1 MATPY
6 SPEPRRAWRFR
17 RSGILPEPIPNAHDG
32 GDHVCV
38 ALTPTDFYLVLVASG
53 KAAELGLTLPAIR
66 AWYADGLPDAPR
78 RARRDLCAGC
88 PFAAAVTSGPPPET
102 DVVAATA
109 GIAPA
114 GTDGIAATPA
124 ASAPGA
130 EAIAAKAEA
139 IAVPNWPT
147 RHTPIDRP
155 KGETT

>member
-1 MATPY
+1 M
-6 SPEPRRAWRFR
+6 WRFR
-17 RSGILPEPIPNAHDG
+17 RSGVLPEPIPNAHDG
-32 GDHVCV
+32 GDHICV

-88 PFAAAVTSGPPPET
+88 PFAAGVTSEPTTET
-102 DVVAATA
+102 NVVAANA

-114 GTDGIAATPA
+114 GTDGV
-124 ASAPGA
+124 
-130 EAIAAKAEA
+130 AAKAEA

-155 KGETT
+155 KGESS

>member
-1 MATPY
+1 MRARFT
-6 SPEPRRAWRFR
+6 PEPRRTWRFR
-17 RSGILPEPIPNAHDG
+17 RSGLLPEPIPNAHDG

-78 RARRDLCAGC
+78 RACRDLCAGC
-88 PFAAAVTSGPPPET
+88 PFASTQAS
-102 DVVAATA
+102 DATVD
-109 GIAPA
+109 A
-114 GTDGIAATPA
+114 GTPSSVPSAADGIAARADAIAATPV

-130 EAIAAKAEA
+130 GA

-155 KGETT
+155 QGEHT

>member
-1 MATPY
+1 MRTPFT
-6 SPEPRRAWRFR
+6 PEPRRTWRFR

-88 PFAAAVTSGPPPET
+88 PFATAVTSDPTPET
-102 DVVAATA
+102 NVVAANA

-114 GTDGIAATPA
+114 GTDGVAAM
-124 ASAPGA
+124 ASAL
-130 EAIAAKAEA
+130 AAKA
-139 IAVPNWPT
+139 VT
-147 RHTPIDRP
+147 TTVSCPIWEP
-155 KGETT
+155 

>member
-1 MATPY
+1 MRTPFT
-6 SPEPRRAWRFR
+6 PEPRRTWRFR

-88 PFAAAVTSGPPPET
+88 PFAAGVTSEPTPET
-102 DVVAATA
+102 NVVAAKS
-109 GIAPA
+109 
-114 GTDGIAATPA
+114 
-124 ASAPGA
+124 SAL
-130 EAIAAKAEA
+130 AAKAEA

-155 KGETT
+155 KGESS